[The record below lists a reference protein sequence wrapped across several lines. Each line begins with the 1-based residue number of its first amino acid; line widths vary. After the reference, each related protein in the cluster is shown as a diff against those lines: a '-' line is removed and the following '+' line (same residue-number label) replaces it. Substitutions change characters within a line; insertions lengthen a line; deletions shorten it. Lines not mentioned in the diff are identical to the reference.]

1 MHQCPQHR
9 HPDAFIR
16 KKSPRAQ
23 WNGHRGS
30 KTMTCGLHHAV
41 VVAVA
46 ASALRLAE
54 LLLLL
59 VVVIL
64 LLLLKLTRLLRVS
77 MPFPGQQRRKEAV
90 SRGPQAEARPLRKQ
104 AEGGQDRGG
113 GGSGR
118 ARRGRE
124 GQGQEDRPKN
134 ASGRS
139 WLCRSCLAQNQKTE
153 RTIDEIGLPWKSE
166 GLAVVGTRCL
176 ESTYDDKRHA
186 IQTPQINGTVG
197 HGRRVDPERKSLMSP
212 TKSREGKERKD
223 GQHLISR
230 YNKERH
236 RRQGCSNVAPAS
248 TVIWPET
255 RTPTRHHH
263 IGIWKCF
270 FWHAT
275 IL

>member
-1 MHQCPQHR
+1 MSIA
-9 HPDAFIR
+9 AFSWSA
-16 KKSPRAQ
+16 KKKGGFLSGP
-23 WNGHRGS
+23 S
-30 KTMTCGLHHAV
+30 
-41 VVAVA
+41 
-46 ASALRLAE
+46 
-54 LLLLL
+54 
-59 VVVIL
+59 
-64 LLLLKLTRLLRVS
+64 
-77 MPFPGQQRRKEAV
+77 
-90 SRGPQAEARPLRKQ
+90 SRGAPPPGTSGRRAGPR
-104 AEGGQDRGG
+104 G

-124 GQGQEDRPKN
+124 GQGQKDKPKT

-186 IQTPQINGTVG
+186 IQTPQINATAG

-236 RRQGCSNVAPAS
+236 RRQGCSNVRCCDDPAKN
-248 TVIWPET
+248 TNKK
-255 RTPTRHHH
+255 RDNR
-263 IGIWKCF
+263 IGIWMRSLEFRRGRVIRDVGALLPVVRGTGFRYGDRVSMRSRKHSVRHRQTTQRTHGR
-270 FWHAT
+270 HAGKKSHPHCRSQKVCDT
-275 IL
+275 PADNHDAD

>member
-1 MHQCPQHR
+1 
-9 HPDAFIR
+9 
-16 KKSPRAQ
+16 
-23 WNGHRGS
+23 
-30 KTMTCGLHHAV
+30 MTCGLHHAV
-41 VVAVA
+41 LVAVV

-54 LLLLL
+54 LLLVLLLLLL
-59 VVVIL
+59 VVVIQ

-90 SRGPQAEARPLRKQ
+90 SRGPQAEARPLREQ

-139 WLCRSCLAQNQKTE
+139 WLCRSCLAQKQQKYARSVQRNAT
-153 RTIDEIGLPWKSE
+153 
-166 GLAVVGTRCL
+166 A
-176 ESTYDDKRHA
+176 
-186 IQTPQINGTVG
+186 G

-263 IGIWKCF
+263 IGIWMCF
-270 FWHAT
+270 FWRAT

>member
-1 MHQCPQHR
+1 MHL
-9 HPDAFIR
+9 FG
-16 KKSPRAQ
+16 KKVREQ

-41 VVAVA
+41 LVAVV

-54 LLLLL
+54 LLLVLLLLLL
-59 VVVIL
+59 VVVIQ

-90 SRGPQAEARPLRKQ
+90 SRGPQAEARPLREQ

-186 IQTPQINGTVG
+186 IQTPQINATAG

-263 IGIWKCF
+263 IGIWMCF
-270 FWHAT
+270 FWRAT